1 MLKAWQGKLKTVG
14 ERYKVLRLTPST
26 PSSRAVWPTVC
37 QAHTAACAAYLHHVQ
52 STPWANWLIQC
63 KMEEDP
69 GERFR
74 IKITVKQ
81 QSFFAADC
89 IPSVCCFFW
98 LLILNIVA
106 LTSDEIIVGP
116 SPDSY
121 SGMMSSVSVD
131 SQLYF
136 LQENVRMADY
146 QLGNIY
152 FSPSSDFC
160 PYCYN
165 YWRKQGF
172 KLHTA
177 YYGDLKHQLV
187 YTIHLLLQAVMWRR

>member
-1 MLKAWQGKLKTVG
+1 
-14 ERYKVLRLTPST
+14 
-26 PSSRAVWPTVC
+26 
-37 QAHTAACAAYLHHVQ
+37 
-52 STPWANWLIQC
+52 
-63 KMEEDP
+63 MEEDP
-69 GERFR
+69 GERLR
-74 IKITVKQ
+74 IKIMVKQ
-81 QSFFAADC
+81 QFFSAADC

-121 SGMMSSVSVD
+121 SGMISSVSVD

-152 FSPSSDFC
+152 YSPSSDFC

-165 YWRKQGF
+165 Y
-172 KLHTA
+172 
-177 YYGDLKHQLV
+177 
-187 YTIHLLLQAVMWRR
+187 

>member
-1 MLKAWQGKLKTVG
+1 MCSLS
-14 ERYKVLRLTPST
+14 PS
-26 PSSRAVWPTVC
+26 
-37 QAHTAACAAYLHHVQ
+37 AYLHPVH
-52 STPWANWLIQC
+52 STRGANLQG

-81 QSFFAADC
+81 RGFFAADC
-89 IPSVCCFFW
+89 APSVRCFFW
-98 LLILNIVA
+98 LLILNMVA
-106 LTSDEIIVGP
+106 LTFDEIIVGP

-136 LQENVRMADY
+136 FYRRMWGW
-146 QLGNIY
+146 QITNLVTNI
-152 FSPSSDFC
+152 SVQTDFC

-177 YYGDLKHQLV
+177 HYGGLKHQLV
-187 YTIHLLLQAVMWRR
+187 YTIHLSCFAPGCDVKKIEVLDGLDRSMYTTPTRSRLTLFSSVLMVVFY

>member
-1 MLKAWQGKLKTVG
+1 MKGVEVMEGKLKTVWG
-14 ERYKVLRLTPST
+14 RYEVLRLTPSH
-26 PSSRAVWPTVC
+26 AVPPTAC
-37 QAHTAACAAYLHHVQ
+37 QTRSAACAAYLHRVH
-52 STPWANWLIQC
+52 STPQANWLIQC

-69 GERFR
+69 GERFK

-81 QSFFAADC
+81 QCFFAPDC

-146 QLGNIY
+146 QLGKIY
-152 FSPSSDFC
+152 FSPSSDFFVLIAIITEGNKHL
-160 PYCYN
+160 N
-165 YWRKQGF
+165 Y
-172 KLHTA
+172 T
-177 YYGDLKHQLV
+177 QLIME
-187 YTIHLLLQAVMWRR
+187 T